1 MINWTTEYI
10 IAQILLIVVYTC
22 ICSTYFCKNRKSILT
37 FDITAHIF
45 HIGAFLLLNGLTG
58 AAMCVIYLIRDIF
71 FAIDEKNRKSSKLNK
86 RDYIILAIFVAI
98 IIVLTIFTYNGLGS
112 LLSVIATLVSTV
124 AIWQKE
130 TKYYK
135 YLGIPVSIFWLGYNI
150 YLRAIFAIVL
160 ETILFISVISGCVLE
175 YRKNKK

>member
-1 MINWTTEYI
+1 MKRIGKVVN
-10 IAQILLIVVYTC
+10 LI
-22 ICSTYFCKNRKSILT
+22 K
-37 FDITAHIF
+37 
-45 HIGAFLLLNGLTG
+45 G
-58 AAMCVIYLIRDIF
+58 
-71 FAIDEKNRKSSKLNK
+71 
-86 RDYIILAIFVAI
+86 I

-135 YLGIPVSIFWLGYNI
+135 YLGIPISIFWLGYNI
-150 YLRAIFAIVL
+150 YLKAIFAIIL

-175 YRKNKK
+175 YRKDNHGNN